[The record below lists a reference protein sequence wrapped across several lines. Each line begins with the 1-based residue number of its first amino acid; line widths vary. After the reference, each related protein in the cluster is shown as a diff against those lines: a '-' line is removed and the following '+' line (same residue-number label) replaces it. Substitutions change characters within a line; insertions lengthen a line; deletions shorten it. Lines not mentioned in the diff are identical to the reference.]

1 MKFQKGLLDDLIE
14 RPPEPEKEKP
24 RPAVTTSG
32 PSSDNDHL
40 FETHQRTTRSWKQY
54 LKLLGIVSV
63 FVVIAGGAIFYL
75 TLPSFGDRV
84 RAPQGLE
91 PAMRSHFL
99 DTEKRTANDIAFYF
113 CESYYWAR
121 VEVEKRPDIKT
132 NPVYQ
137 IGTYVARA
145 TASGDG
151 WAITATPVTSPE
163 IDVPCR

>member
-1 MKFQKGLLDDLIE
+1 VKFQKGLLDDLVE
-14 RPPEPEKEKP
+14 RPPEPEKKKP
-24 RPAVTTSG
+24 RPAVAGSA
-32 PSSDNDHL
+32 PPIDNDHL
-40 FETHQRTTRSWKQY
+40 FETHQRTTRSWQQY

-63 FVVIAGGAIFYL
+63 LVVLAGGAIFYL

-91 PAMRSHFL
+91 PAMRSYFL

-113 CESYYWAR
+113 CDTYYWAR
-121 VEVEKRPDIKT
+121 VEVEKRPDITT

-145 TASGDG
+145 TADGDE
-151 WAITATPVTSPE
+151 WKISAVPVTTPE

>member
-1 MKFQKGLLDDLIE
+1 VKFQKGLLDDLIE
-14 RPPEPEKEKP
+14 RPAEPEKEKP
-24 RPAVTTSG
+24 QRADAGSVQT
-32 PSSDNDHL
+32 SDNDHL
-40 FETHQRTTRSWKQY
+40 FETHQRVTRSWKQY

-63 FVVIAGGAIFYL
+63 FVVLAGGAVFYL

-99 DTEKRTANDIAFYF
+99 DTEKRTANEIAFYF
-113 CESYYWAR
+113 CDSYYWAR
-121 VEVEKRPDIKT
+121 VEVEKRPDITT
-132 NPVYQ
+132 NPIYQ

-145 TASGDG
+145 TAEGDR
-151 WAITATPVTSPE
+151 WTITAQPVTSPE